1 VLERNH
7 WEALVAGSSVFD
19 GVSSGADQCY
29 LQCLG
34 MAPIPALRALTEASR
49 DLLRR
54 SAELPDSEQGLLAVL
69 AEYRYA
75 VFTLVAI
82 ADGLCT

>member
-1 VLERNH
+1 M
-7 WEALVAGSSVFD
+7 AGSSIVA
-19 GVSSGADQCY
+19 GTSSEVDQRY

-34 MAPIPALRALTEASR
+34 MAPMPALGALTEASR

-54 SAELPDSEQGLLAVL
+54 SAELPDSEEGLLAVL

-75 VFTLVAI
+75 VYTLVAI
-82 ADGLCT
+82 ADGLSA